1 MKTGIILPQF
11 DAGPGELLGAA
22 RLAED
27 SGLDSVW
34 VFDNLW
40 GVPHRDR
47 PVLEAWTS
55 LAAVA
60 ASTKT
65 ITVGSLVLRTTLRNR
80 RVLLSMA
87 GTLEMIAPGR
97 VVIGLGIGDNR
108 TADEQLAYALEYPPP
123 AERAAELE
131 RHLDLFRAELPGV
144 PVWVGGASHWVMDL
158 IPKADGWNY
167 WGSVGDFEKRLKR
180 ARLAGANIPLSWG
193 APKASVEELERLV
206 ELGADHAVVAAG
218 AHNYKE
224 KIAMLSEFNF
234 RQESV

>member
-11 DAGPGELLGAA
+11 ETSPEDLLGAA

-47 PVLEAWTS
+47 PVLEAWTA

-87 GTLEMIAPGR
+87 GTMEMIAPGR
-97 VVIGLGIGDNR
+97 VVVGLGIGDNR
-108 TADEQLAYALEYPPP
+108 TADEQLAYGLEYPPP

-167 WGSVGDFEKRLKR
+167 WGSVEDFEKRLRR
-180 ARLAGANIPLSWG
+180 ARAAGPDIPLGWG

-224 KIAMLSEFNF
+224 KIAMLSDFNP
-234 RQESV
+234 RQGS